1 MGCRRVLSQGLGQGH
16 CNLIVLC
23 QQNAHGL
30 PRDLRANID
39 IARYLYVYSYSVST
53 EAHGVPRDFDVIY
66 VDSCVICVMKQVN
79 SATVPGQDLF
89 KHANVQPDLL
99 QHTKEFTQEL
109 IKVGYRCT
117 CAGSRVYERMIHS
130 GGREI

>member
-1 MGCRRVLSQGLGQGH
+1 MVCRVTCRLTLTLRGICIRQ
-16 CNLIVLC
+16 LIVLLVLC
-23 QQNAHGL
+23 L
-30 PRDLRANID
+30 
-39 IARYLYVYSYSVST
+39 YSYSVST